1 MKDAAQALAD
11 EQMSKVARDFSPACA
26 TVCLSGATIRSWLV
40 TVARARLP
48 RSRRDAV
55 DMVDGLGTKQTHAT
69 LTMSTS
75 ASESSG
81 RRDAIEADIAAC
93 CRKGFRVWEKNKIQQ
108 TSTPLC
114 HTAVAAGS
122 GLWKALISFSRSR
135 TCCCQRNRCAV
146 RLCAPCAGAPNA
158 PRLVRAGCRSAIEVT
173 LCVPCPEP
181 TNGRFGVL
189 MLFRRGQSRS
199 FCGRRSGQANCRSN
213 APQIAPASLRD
224 AEKSACLH
232 APW

>member
-1 MKDAAQALAD
+1 MRIGRWSRCWPLTPKKQVGVRWRLLVSSTFMDRYIEQDCTSTHMKDAAQALAD

-55 DMVDGLGTKQTHAT
+55 DMADGLGTKQTHAT

-93 CRKGFRVWEKNKIQQ
+93 CRKGFRVWEKSKIRQ
-108 TSTPLC
+108 STDI
-114 HTAVAAGS
+114 HS
-122 GLWKALISFSRSR
+122 W
-135 TCCCQRNRCAV
+135 
-146 RLCAPCAGAPNA
+146 
-158 PRLVRAGCRSAIEVT
+158 
-173 LCVPCPEP
+173 P
-181 TNGRFGVL
+181 TYKNTG
-189 MLFRRGQSRS
+189 
-199 FCGRRSGQANCRSN
+199 
-213 APQIAPASLRD
+213 I
-224 AEKSACLH
+224 
-232 APW
+232 